1 MSARKRLVPAARG
14 VVAAA
19 ALAMM
24 AAALGDAGAE
34 AGAGAP
40 AAAPASPTPAL
51 MVAHAEKGLMLGI
64 ADSGTGLVAVGGNG
78 NIVVSADGQSWTQVP
93 SPVDVTLTA
102 VAFADGR
109 NGWAVGHDAVILHTA
124 DGGRSWTL
132 QNFQPDLNVPL
143 FSVLALDAQ
152 RAFAAGAF
160 GTLKAT
166 SDGGAT
172 WTDVNAEAINGD
184 KLHLNAITRLANG
197 DLFVVGEH
205 GLAALSSDGQ
215 SWRRLESP
223 YEGSFFGV
231 QPWGSQGVLA
241 FGLRGNIYV
250 MADARAGGWRKLEA
264 QTTSSLFGGLAI
276 ADGKAVLVGGDGE
289 LVAVDGNGN
298 ARRLGLGAA
307 GKGQAT
313 AYAALVGYRNGLM
326 LAGEAGVSRVVP

>member
-1 MSARKRLVPAARG
+1 
-14 VVAAA
+14 
-19 ALAMM
+19 
-24 AAALGDAGAE
+24 
-34 AGAGAP
+34 
-40 AAAPASPTPAL
+40 
-51 MVAHAEKGLMLGI
+51 
-64 ADSGTGLVAVGGNG
+64 VGGNG
-78 NIVVSADGQSWTQVP
+78 DIVSSDDGQHWAQVP

-102 VAFADGR
+102 VAFADGS

-132 QNFQPDLNVPL
+132 QSFQPDLNAPL

-166 SDGGAT
+166 VDGGAS
-172 WTDVNAEAINGD
+172 WTDVNAEAISAD

-205 GLAALSSDGQ
+205 GLAALSSDGL

-241 FGLRGNIYV
+241 YGLRGNIYA
-250 MADARAGGWRKLEA
+250 MADARSGHWQKIEA

-276 ADGKAVLVGGDGE
+276 AGGKAVLVGGDGE
-289 LVAVDGNGN
+289 LVAVDGAGN
-298 ARRLGLGAA
+298 ARRLAIGA
-307 GKGQAT
+307 GSKGQAT
-313 AYAALVGYRNGLM
+313 AYAALVGYRGSLM
-326 LAGEAGVSRVVP
+326 LAGEAGITRIVP